1 MIPSLLARGITLTLS
16 LLLFLFLL
24 YILLTRT
31 TNLLILFVTSF
42 ILSSWSCSL
51 EFCKEASIYPHC
63 VLVWSGLFLLGK
75 RIWDTRGKLFVAIR
89 LGQGL
94 GGKESN
100 INKHTITST
109 YSL

>member
-1 MIPSLLARGITLTLS
+1 MIPSLLARGVTLTLF

-63 VLVWSGLFLLGK
+63 VLVWLVCFCWGNGYGIHGGNRL
-75 RIWDTRGKLFVAIR
+75 AIR
-89 LGQGL
+89 LGEGL